1 MEYECNM
8 QDRLDQ
14 VSSWCDNNHVVISLV
29 KTMSMTVTTRQ
40 KHFVV
45 AYKMSID
52 CFWSLLQRR
61 ELVNFYGV

>member
-14 VSSWCDNNHVVISLV
+14 VSSWCDNNQVVIGPV

-45 AYKMSID
+45 ACKMSID
-52 CFWSLLQRR
+52 SNAASSSNSMGYSA
-61 ELVNFYGV
+61 V